1 MSANKVTT
9 LPLGPLDPE
18 RTELLLRVVEGLE
31 PSTLQWL
38 SGFAAGVAHERTA
51 GRGVAVALPAG
62 AANAPAPAARAEPT
76 ARVTIVYGSQTGNS
90 KRIAEKLGRAA
101 EAAGLA
107 ARVYAASNY
116 PVKDLAKERMLVTVI
131 STQGDG
137 DPPDDARGLMEFLL
151 SRRAPKLEQLSY
163 SVLALGDSS
172 YPKFCE
178 TGKQVDERLAALGAK
193 RLLDRVDC
201 DVDYDTLA
209 AGWLERVVTS
219 ARDTLGAAAATNS
232 ATVTR
237 LRAAP
242 VEPEFSR
249 DQPFAAEVIAN
260 QAITARGATKE
271 VRHIEVNLAGS
282 GLTYEPGDALGVWHE
297 NPPVVVN
304 DVLQALRL
312 DGEQPVELDG
322 ATKPLREWLATKREL
337 TRLTRPFLAQQAER
351 SQDAG
356 LAAVLQPGHEA
367 ELRHTLKDL
376 QVVDVLQRHPG
387 EWDAKSFVQALRP
400 LAPRLYSIAS
410 SQEAVGEEAHLTV
423 ALVDYT
429 LDRKHRVGAASAY
442 LASLQG
448 DEAKARVFIEHN
460 ERFRLPADTSRDVIM
475 IGPGTGVAPFR
486 GFVQHREA
494 QGATGR
500 NWLFFGARHFQSEFL
515 YQTEWQDAV
524 KKGVLNRLDLA
535 FSRDRSIAREYVQ
548 DRLRRVGK
556 DLYAWLEGGA
566 YVYVCGDADKMA
578 PDVNAALIDIVAEH
592 GGKSRDDAES
602 YVRRLADDRRYLR
615 DVY

>member
-1 MSANKVTT
+1 MSANIVTT

-18 RTELLLRVVEGLE
+18 RTDLLLRVVDGLE
-31 PSTLQWL
+31 PATLQWL
-38 SGFAAGVAHERTA
+38 SGFAAGVAHERAT
-51 GRGVAVALPAG
+51 GRTGVSLPG
-62 AANAPAPAARAEPT
+62 PVVAPAARSEPT
-76 ARVTIVYGSQTGNS
+76 ARLTVVYGSQTGNS
-90 KRIAEKLGRAA
+90 KRIAERLGRAA

-107 ARVYAASNY
+107 ARVYAAGKY
-116 PVKDLAKERMLVTVI
+116 PVKDLARERMLVMVV

-137 DPPDDARGLMEFLL
+137 DPPDDARGLIEFLQ

-178 TGKQVDERLAALGAK
+178 TGKQVDERLLALGAR
-193 RLLDRVDC
+193 RLVERVDC

-209 AGWLERVVTS
+209 TAWLDRVVTG
-219 ARDTLGAAAATNS
+219 ARDALGASSLS

-242 VEPEFSR
+242 AAPQFSR
-249 DQPFAAEVIAN
+249 EQPFAAEVIAN
-260 QAITARGATKE
+260 HSLTGRGATKE
-271 VRHIEVNLAGS
+271 VRHLEISLAGS
-282 GLTYEPGDALGVWHE
+282 GLSYVPGDALGVWHE
-297 NPPVVVN
+297 NPPAVVTE
-304 DVLQALRL
+304 VLRALRL
-312 DGEQPVELDG
+312 DGEQPVEIDG
-322 ATKPLREWLATKREL
+322 AAKPLREWLTTGREL
-337 TRLTRPFLAQQAER
+337 TRLTRPFLTQQAER
-351 SQDAG
+351 SKDAR
-356 LAAVLQPGHEA
+356 LADVLQPGHEA
-367 ELRHTLKDL
+367 DLRHTLKDL

-410 SQEAVGEEAHLTV
+410 SQDAVGEEAHLTV
-423 ALVDYT
+423 ALVDYEF
-429 LDRKHRVGAASAY
+429 DRQRRMGAASAF

-448 DEAKARVFIEHN
+448 EQAKARVFVEEN

-524 KKGVLNRLDLA
+524 KRGVLSRFDLA

-556 DLYAWLEGGA
+556 DLYSWRENGA
-566 YVYVCGDADKMA
+566 YLYVCGDAEKMA
-578 PDVNAALIDIVAEH
+578 PDVNAALVDIVAEH
-592 GGKSRDDAES
+592 GGKSRDDADA

>member
-1 MSANKVTT
+1 MSANIVTT

-38 SGFAAGVAHERTA
+38 SGFAAGVAHERAA
-51 GRGVAVALPAG
+51 GRSGVSLPAG
-62 AANAPAPAARAEPT
+62 PVVAPAARAEPT
-76 ARVTIVYGSQTGNS
+76 ARLTIVYGSQTGNS
-90 KRIAEKLGRAA
+90 KRIAERLGRAA
-101 EAAGLA
+101 EAVGLA
-107 ARVYAASNY
+107 ARVYAAGNY
-116 PVKDLAKERMLVTVI
+116 PVKDLAKERMLVLVV

-137 DPPDDARGLMEFLL
+137 DPPDDARGLIEFLQ
-151 SRRAPKLEQLSY
+151 SRRAPKLDQLSF

-178 TGKQVDERLAALGAK
+178 TGKQVDARLFALGAR

-209 AGWLERVVTS
+209 NSWLERVVTG
-219 ARDTLGAAAATNS
+219 AREALGGTTPS

-237 LRAAP
+237 LRTAP
-242 VEPEFSR
+242 VEPQFSR
-249 DQPFAAEVIAN
+249 EQPFAAEIIAN
-260 QAITARGATKE
+260 QSLTGRGATKE
-271 VRHIEVNLAGS
+271 VRHLEISLAGS
-282 GLTYEPGDALGVWHE
+282 GLTYAPGDALGVWHK
-297 NPPVVVN
+297 NPPAVVS

-312 DGEQPVELDG
+312 DGEQAVELDG
-322 ATKPLREWLATKREL
+322 TAKPLREWLATGREL
-337 TRLTRPFLAQQAER
+337 TRLTRPFLTQQAER
-351 SQDAG
+351 SKDAR
-356 LAAVLQPGHEA
+356 LADVLQPGHEA
-367 ELRHTLKDL
+367 DLRRTLKDL

-423 ALVDYT
+423 ALVDYE
-429 LDRKHRVGAASAY
+429 LDRKRRVGAASAF

-448 DEAKARVFIEHN
+448 DQARARIFVEQN

-475 IGPGTGVAPFR
+475 VGPGTGVAPFR

-524 KKGVLNRLDLA
+524 KRGVLSRCDLA
-535 FSRDRSIAREYVQ
+535 FSRDRSIPREYVQ

-556 DLYAWLEGGA
+556 DLFAWLENGA
-566 YVYVCGDADKMA
+566 YLYVCGDAEQMA

-592 GGKSRDDAES
+592 GGRSRDDAGD

>member
-38 SGFAAGVAHERTA
+38 SGFAAGVAYERTA
-51 GRGVAVALPAG
+51 GRGVAAALPVG
-62 AANAPAPAARAEPT
+62 AAAPAPAARAEPT

-116 PVKDLAKERMLVTVI
+116 PVKDLAKERLLVTVI

-219 ARDTLGAAAATNS
+219 ARDTLGAAAGTSS

-249 DQPFAAEVIAN
+249 DQPFAAEIIAN

-282 GLTYEPGDALGVWHE
+282 GLNYEPGDALGVWHE
-297 NPPVVVN
+297 NPPVVVSE
-304 DVLQALRL
+304 VLQALRL

-410 SQEAVGEEAHLTV
+410 SQEAVGDEAHLTV

-448 DEAKARVFIEHN
+448 EEAKARVFIEHN

>member
-1 MSANKVTT
+1 MSANKIAT

-51 GRGVAVALPAG
+51 GRAAVALPAG
-62 AANAPAPAARAEPT
+62 VAANAAPAARAEPT

-116 PVKDLAKERMLVTVI
+116 PVKDLAKERLLVTVI

-193 RLLDRVDC
+193 RLVERVDC

-219 ARDTLGAAAATNS
+219 ARDTLGAAAGTAS

-297 NPPVVVN
+297 NPPLVVN

-376 QVVDVLQRHPG
+376 QVVDMLQRHPG

-429 LDRKHRVGAASAY
+429 LDRKHRVGAASRH

-448 DEAKARVFIEHN
+448 EDAKARVFIEHN

-515 YQTEWQDAV
+515 YQAEWQDAV

-556 DLYAWLEGGA
+556 DLYAWLENGA
-566 YVYVCGDADKMA
+566 YLYVCGDADKMA
-578 PDVNAALIDIVAEH
+578 PDVNTALIDIVAEH

-602 YVRRLADDRRYLR
+602 YVRKLADDRRYLR

>member
-1 MSANKVTT
+1 MSANKIST

-18 RTELLLRVVEGLE
+18 RTELLLRVVDGLE

-38 SGFAAGVAHERTA
+38 SGFAAGVAHERAA
-51 GRGVAVALPAG
+51 GRAAVTLSAGV
-62 AANAPAPAARAEPT
+62 AANAAPAARAEPT
-76 ARVTIVYGSQTGNS
+76 ARVTVVYGSQTGNS

-116 PVKDLAKERMLVTVI
+116 PVKDLAKERLLVTVI

-219 ARDTLGAAAATNS
+219 ARDTLGAAAGTAS

-249 DQPFAAEVIAN
+249 DQPFAAEIIAN
-260 QAITARGATKE
+260 QSLTARGATKE
-271 VRHIEVNLAGS
+271 VRHLEVNLAGS

-297 NPPVVVN
+297 NPPLVVN
-304 DVLQALRL
+304 DVLQVLRL

-322 ATKPLREWLATKREL
+322 ATKPLGEWLATKREL

-429 LDRKHRVGAASAY
+429 LDRKHRVGAASRY

-448 DEAKARVFIEHN
+448 EDAKARVFIEHN
-460 ERFRLPADTSRDVIM
+460 ERFRLPTDTSRDVIM

>member
-1 MSANKVTT
+1 MSANIVTT

-18 RTELLLRVVEGLE
+18 RTELLLRVVEGLD
-31 PSTLQWL
+31 PTTLQWL
-38 SGFAAGVAHERTA
+38 SGFTAGVAHERA
-51 GRGVAVALPAG
+51 GRGAGIVPAG
-62 AANAPAPAARAEPT
+62 AVVAPAARSEPT

-90 KRIAEKLGRAA
+90 KRIAERLGRAA

-107 ARVYAASNY
+107 ARVYAAGTY
-116 PVKDLAKERMLVTVI
+116 PIKDLAKERLLVVVV

-137 DPPDDARGLMEFLL
+137 DPPDDARGLIEFLQ

-193 RLLDRVDC
+193 RLVDRVDC

-209 AGWLERVVTS
+209 TGWLERVVTS
-219 ARDTLGAAAATNS
+219 AREALGTATQS

-237 LRAAP
+237 LRTAP
-242 VEPEFSR
+242 AEPQFSR
-249 DQPFAAEVIAN
+249 DQPFAAEIVGN
-260 QAITARGATKE
+260 QTITGRAATKV
-271 VRHIEVNLAGS
+271 VRHVEISLAGS
-282 GLTYEPGDALGVWHE
+282 GLTYQPGDALGVWHE
-297 NPPVVVN
+297 NPPVVV
-304 DVLQALRL
+304 DEVLQALHL
-312 DGEQPVELDG
+312 DGEQPVEIDG
-322 ATKPLREWLATKREL
+322 AAKPLREWLATRREL
-337 TRLTRPFLAQQAER
+337 TRLTRPFLTQQAER
-351 SQDAG
+351 SGDAR
-356 LAAVLQPGHEA
+356 LAGVLQPGHETD
-367 ELRHTLKDL
+367 LRQTLKDL
-376 QVVDVLQRHPG
+376 QVIDVLQRHPG
-387 EWDAKSFVQALRP
+387 AWDAQSFVQALRP

-423 ALVDYT
+423 ALVDYE
-429 LDRKHRVGAASAY
+429 LERKHRVGAASTF
-442 LASLQG
+442 LANLQG
-448 DEAKARVFIEHN
+448 EQARARVFVEHN
-460 ERFRLPADTSRDVIM
+460 ERFRLPADASRDVIM

-486 GFVQHREA
+486 GFVQHRDA

-500 NWLFFGARHFQSEFL
+500 NWLFFGARNFQSEFL
-515 YQTEWQDAV
+515 YQAEWQDAV
-524 KKGVLNRLDLA
+524 KKGVLNRFDLA
-535 FSRDRSIAREYVQ
+535 FSRDRSIPREYVQ

-556 DLYAWLEGGA
+556 DLYAWLESGA
-566 YVYVCGDADKMA
+566 YLYVCGDAEKMA

-592 GGKSRDDAES
+592 GGKARDDAEA

>member
-1 MSANKVTT
+1 MSANMVTT

-38 SGFAAGVAHERTA
+38 SGFAAGVAHERTS
-51 GRGVAVALPAG
+51 GRGLAAALPSG
-62 AANAPAPAARAEPT
+62 APAVAPAARAEPT

-137 DPPDDARGLMEFLL
+137 DPPDDARGLIEFLQ

-219 ARDTLGAAAATNS
+219 ARETLGASANTAAAN
-232 ATVTR
+232 VTR

-242 VEPEFSR
+242 AEPQFSR
-249 DQPFAAEVIAN
+249 DTPFAAEIVAN

-271 VRHIEVNLAGS
+271 VRHLEINLAGS
-282 GLTYEPGDALGVWHE
+282 GLNYEPGDALGVWHE

-367 ELRHTLKDL
+367 ELRHTLQDL
-376 QVVDVLQRHPG
+376 QVIDVLQRHPG
-387 EWDAKSFVQALRP
+387 DWDAKSFVQALRP

-423 ALVDYT
+423 ALVDYS
-429 LDRKHRVGAASAY
+429 LDRKRRVGAASAY

-448 DEAKARVFIEHN
+448 EEAKARVFIEHN
-460 ERFRLPADTSRDVIM
+460 ERFRLPTDTSRDVIM